1 MTKLVEEANL
11 WEKGWLGRGG
21 GQKRRT
27 VRRVRKEDGK
37 DKKGEREGKVEWY
50 VYSSLFFRKKG
61 MEMGSEGGE
70 KKNQMKGE
78 GWEVSWEQE
87 ERVRIKKEAG

>member
-11 WEKGWLGRGG
+11 WGKGVVRSGGTEEEDSETCAKGRWE
-21 GQKRRT
+21 GQERGTRRESRM
-27 VRRVRKEDGK
+27 VCVF
-37 DKKGEREGKVEWY
+37 
-50 VYSSLFFRKKG
+50 LFFFRKKG